1 MEDFLDFIGS
11 LYDDTVDALS
21 SFWDSFTEWVSDVWN
36 WLKNFFY
43 KAYECIESWFEA
55 LGDWAEKE
63 LKKLSSIGTVVI
75 SDSNSPIGEQI
86 SDIVSKI
93 PPMSLKDFKAKGA
106 SQKVAQ
112 YQDAEINGLTMDG
125 NQIVGISAFDAK
137 TVLNPNGFR
146 QVIEERGGAVALKLD

>member
-21 SFWDSFTEWVSDVWN
+21 SFWDSFTDWISDVWN

-43 KAYECIESWFEA
+43 KVYECIESWFEA

-63 LKKLSSIGTVVI
+63 LKKLSKKVGSIVI
-75 SDSNSPIGEQI
+75 STPDSPIGGEI
-86 SDIVSKI
+86 KKLVGEI
-93 PPMSLKDFKAKGA
+93 PPMSIDQFRAMGA

-125 NQIVGISAFDAK
+125 DQIINLAAFDAK
-137 TVLNPNGFR
+137 VVQNPSEFCK
-146 QVIEERGGAVALKLD
+146 IMEERCGVIRISA

>member
-1 MEDFLDFIGS
+1 MEGFLDFLAS
-11 LYDDTVDALS
+11 LYDDAVDVLG
-21 SFWDSFTEWVSDVWN
+21 SFLDSFAEWVSDVWN

-63 LKKLSSIGTVVI
+63 LENLSSDGTVVI
-75 SDSNSPIGEQI
+75 SDTNSPIGEQI
-86 SDIVSKI
+86 KKLVGQIPTMSKDQFRA
-93 PPMSLKDFKAKGA
+93 MGA

-125 NQIVGISAFDAK
+125 DQIVGISAFDAK